1 MNRPLSRRQFVAG
14 TAALTAS
21 ALVPKSLRAAS
32 SSATAR
38 VVVRT
43 GSEIGVVRPEFH
55 GHFAEHLGSCV
66 YGGLWVG
73 KNSQISNIEG
83 YRKQAVEYLKELGI
97 PVLRWPG
104 GCFADDYHW
113 RDGIGPAAKRP
124 KRASI
129 FIGETTSRTA
139 VSVPTNSSDC
149 AGC

>member
-1 MNRPLSRRQFVAG
+1 MNRPISRRPFVVG

-73 KNSQISNIEG
+73 KNSQIPNIDG
-83 YRKQAVEYLKELGI
+83 YRKQAVEYPKELVV
-97 PVLRWPG
+97 PVLRCPG
-104 GCFADDYHW
+104 RRFAADYHL
-113 RDGIGPAAKRP
+113 
-124 KRASI
+124 
-129 FIGETTSRTA
+129 
-139 VSVPTNSSDC
+139 
-149 AGC
+149 AGGL

>member
-1 MNRPLSRRQFVAG
+1 MNRPLSRRHFVVG

-43 GSEIGVVRPEFH
+43 GSEIGRVRPEFH

-73 KNSQISNIEG
+73 RNSPLPNEDG
-83 YRKQAVEYLKELGI
+83 YRKQAIAYLRRPGV
-97 PVLRWPG
+97 PVLPSPG
-104 GCFADDYHW
+104 ARFPHHYHCH
-113 RDGIGPAAKRP
+113 P
-124 KRASI
+124 
-129 FIGETTSRTA
+129 RTCA
-139 VSVPTNSSDC
+139 TPPTHVNIP
-149 AGC
+149 

>member
-1 MNRPLSRRQFVAG
+1 MNRPLSRRHFVVG

-43 GSEIGVVRPEFH
+43 VSEIGVVRPEFP

-73 KNSQISNIEG
+73 KNSQIPNIDG

-104 GCFADDYHW
+104 GCFAGDYHW
-113 RDGIGPAAKRP
+113 REGLCPAATAATR
-124 KRASI
+124 
-129 FIGETTSRTA
+129 GHLQLWDLYQDCTS
-139 VSVPTNSSDC
+139 C
-149 AGC
+149 